1 MVKHQYN
8 GITLPTIPAGD
19 TYAVISHQPSSN
31 TYFVMRSSMP
41 FIITSGIV
49 AFFGQSQGNTYKAY
63 QAMVG
68 GVSWVQVS
76 VNVGD
81 GTGALYA
88 LDQTTNIVWSSH
100 DIMDYDTQGTGFA
113 GSTPVEIVGA
123 EMPGADWLYMTPAG
137 KIKNGNVVITK
148 GRTLGYFL
156 MAGISPDNG
165 MVAVSWVWDGVV
177 KGTETDNGSILSAQF
192 TPPADVVGTH
202 TLYMQVGNFIAN
214 GDYTIGKSN
223 TLTVTVVEPYA
234 VQADSLLAGIMAA
247 QCVHSE
253 LQKYLAAPGAT
264 PAEASN
270 GTPEEVT
277 AASTFAAPRA
287 GRLNGDGMLF
297 PLEPPTFEFSVDL
310 ELSKTLTIPE

>member
-8 GITLPTIPAGD
+8 GITLPTIPTGLE
-19 TYAVISHQPSSN
+19 YAVISHQPSSN

-41 FIITSGIV
+41 FIIISGIV

-63 QAMVG
+63 QAMMG

-81 GTGALYA
+81 GTGTLYA

-137 KIKNGNVVITK
+137 KIKNGNIVITK

-156 MAGISPDNG
+156 MAGVSPDNG
-165 MVAVSWVWDGVV
+165 IVAVSWIWDGAV
-177 KGTETDNGSILSAQF
+177 KGTETDNGPILSAMF

-202 TLYMQVGNFIAN
+202 TLYMQVGNMIAN
-214 GDYTIGKSN
+214 GDFTIGKSG

-234 VQADSLLAGIMAA
+234 VQADSLLAGVMAA

-253 LQKYLAAPGAT
+253 LSNYLTESAAELAAE
-264 PAEASN
+264 PAEAS
-270 GTPEEVT
+270 EAT
-277 AASTFAAPRA
+277 AVAAFTAPRA
-287 GRLNGDGMLF
+287 GRLAGDGMLF
-297 PLEPPTFEFSVDL
+297 ALEPPAGEFIVDL
-310 ELSKTLTIPE
+310 ELSKTLAIPE

>member
-8 GITLPTIPAGD
+8 GITLPTIPTGYE
-19 TYAVISHQPSSN
+19 YAVISHQPSSN

-41 FIITSGIV
+41 FIIISGIV
-49 AFFGQSQGNTYKAY
+49 AFFGQSQGNAYKAY
-63 QAMVG
+63 QAMMG

-137 KIKNGNVVITK
+137 KIKNGNIVITK

-165 MVAVSWVWDGVV
+165 IVAVSWIWDGTA
-177 KGTETDNGSILSAQF
+177 KGTETDNGPILSAMF

-234 VQADSLLAGIMAA
+234 VQADSLLAGVMAA

-253 LQKYLAAPGAT
+253 LSKYLTESAAE
-264 PAEASN
+264 PAEPIEAS
-270 GTPEEVT
+270 EAT
-277 AASTFAAPRA
+277 AAAAFAAPRA
-287 GRLNGDGMLF
+287 GRLTGDGMLF
-297 PLEPPTFEFSVDL
+297 ALEPPAGEFVVDL
-310 ELSKTLTIPE
+310 ELSKTLAIPE

>member
-8 GITLPTIPAGD
+8 GITLPTIPTGLE
-19 TYAVISHQPSSN
+19 YAVISHQPSSN

-41 FIITSGIV
+41 FIIISGIV

-63 QAMVG
+63 QAMMG

-81 GTGALYA
+81 GTGTLYA

-137 KIKNGNVVITK
+137 KIKNGNIVITK

-156 MAGISPDNG
+156 MAGVSPDNG
-165 MVAVSWVWDGVV
+165 IVAVSWIWDGAV
-177 KGTETDNGSILSAQF
+177 KSTETDNGPILSAMF

-202 TLYMQVGNFIAN
+202 TLYMQVGNMIAN
-214 GDYTIGKSN
+214 GDFTIGKSS

-234 VQADSLLAGIMAA
+234 VQADSLLAGVMVA

-253 LQKYLAAPGAT
+253 LSKYLTESAAE
-264 PAEASN
+264 PAAEPIEASEA
-270 GTPEEVT
+270 TV
-277 AASTFAAPRA
+277 AAAFAAPRA
-287 GRLNGDGMLF
+287 GRLTGDGMLF
-297 PLEPPTFEFSVDL
+297 ALEPPAGEFIVDL
-310 ELSKTLTIPE
+310 ELSKTLAIPE

>member
-8 GITLPTIPAGD
+8 GITLPTIPTGY

-81 GTGALYA
+81 GTGTLYA

-137 KIKNGNVVITK
+137 KIKNGNIVITK

-156 MAGISPDNG
+156 MAGISPDSG
-165 MVAVSWVWDGVV
+165 IVAVSWIWDGAV
-177 KGTETDNGSILSAQF
+177 KGTETDNGPILSAMF
-192 TPPADVVGTH
+192 TPPSDVVGTH

-234 VQADSLLAGIMAA
+234 VQADSLLAGVMAA

-253 LQKYLAAPGAT
+253 LQKYLAAPSTT

-277 AASTFAAPRA
+277 ATSTFAAPRA
-287 GRLNGDGMLF
+287 GRLSGDGMLF

>member
-8 GITLPTIPAGD
+8 GVTLPTIPTGY
-19 TYAVISHQPSSN
+19 TYAIISHQPSSN

-41 FIITSGIV
+41 FIIMSGIV
-49 AFFGQSQGNTYKAY
+49 GFFGQSQGNSYIAY
-63 QAMVG
+63 QAMLG

-81 GTGALYA
+81 GTGAIYA
-88 LDQTTNIVWSSH
+88 MDQTTNIVWSSH
-100 DIMDYDTQGTGFA
+100 DITDYDTMGVGFA

-148 GRTLGYFL
+148 GRTQGYFL
-156 MAGISPDNG
+156 MAGISPDG
-165 MVAVSWVWDGVV
+165 GIVAVSWIWDGAS
-177 KGTETDNGSILSAQF
+177 KGTETDNSVILSAMF

-223 TLTVTVVEPYA
+223 TITVTVVEPYV
-234 VQADSLLAGIMAA
+234 VQPDSLLAGIMAA
-247 QCVHSE
+247 QCVHSD
-253 LQKYLAAPGAT
+253 LQKYLAAPSAEPAVASEGA
-264 PAEASN
+264 AEA
-270 GTPEEVT
+270 T
-277 AASTFAAPRA
+277 ATTFAAPRT
-287 GRLNGDGMLF
+287 GRLSGDGILF
-297 PLEPPTFEFSVDL
+297 PLEPPAGEFIVDL
-310 ELSKTLTIPE
+310 DLSKSLTIPE

>member
-81 GTGALYA
+81 GTGTLYA

-234 VQADSLLAGIMAA
+234 VQADSLLAGVMAA

-253 LQKYLAAPGAT
+253 LQKYLAAPSTT

-287 GRLNGDGMLF
+287 GRLSGDGMLF